1 MSNKVRVS
9 IFGNTYNIQGDAD
22 PEYINTLAAYLNGK
36 MNEVS
41 DSMPS
46 ASVMQTAI
54 LAALNIADEYF
65 QLRDIQSAVTSDIE
79 TKTNALISMLE
90 EGIIGDIFQKT
101 DMQKNRIGCSAEA
114 PIRR

>member
-1 MSNKVRVS
+1 MPANSKVRVS
-9 IFGNTYNIQGDAD
+9 IFGNTYNIQGEAD
-22 PEYINTLAAYLNGK
+22 PEYINSLAAYLNAK

-46 ASVMQTAI
+46 ASAMQVAI
-54 LAALNIADEYF
+54 LAALNISDEYF

-90 EGIIGDIFQKT
+90 EGIIGDVF
-101 DMQKNRIGCSAEA
+101 
-114 PIRR
+114 RRQGTAGHRLNCPD

>member
-1 MSNKVRVS
+1 MDKSSKVRVS

-22 PEYINTLAAYLNGK
+22 PAYIDSLAAYLNAK

-46 ASVMQTAI
+46 ASAMQVAI

-65 QLRDIQSAVTSDIE
+65 QLRDIQSAVTNDIE
-79 TKTNALISMLE
+79 TRTNALISMLE
-90 EGIIGDIFQKT
+90 EGIIGDVFRKASQGE
-101 DMQKNRIGCSAEA
+101 NRIGMRE
-114 PIRR
+114 

>member
-1 MSNKVRVS
+1 MEKNSKVRVS
-9 IFGNTYNIQGDAD
+9 IYGSTYNIQGDAD
-22 PEYINTLAAYLNGK
+22 PVYIDSLASYLNAK

-46 ASVMQTAI
+46 ASAMQVAI

-79 TKTNALISMLE
+79 SRTNALISMLE
-90 EGIIGDIFQKT
+90 EGIIGDYLKKAGQGE
-101 DMQKNRIGCSAEA
+101 NRIGM
-114 PIRR
+114 RD